1 MGINSEQRMT
11 ENDFMA
17 TRAYINPFF
26 IAGAMAVV
34 LTLAACKGHDPA
46 PDSWAADTIP
56 ARIVVVRRASLAKT
70 DIVPGTVVSA
80 QRVQVASRLMGYIR
94 EISVHAGQTVK
105 AGQLLFTI
113 DPTDIRGQV
122 NQARAGLAQA
132 EAALV
137 DAQADFER
145 FGNLYREESIPKR
158 QFDKIKLQY
167 RIARSRVMAA
177 KAGLRTAA
185 AQLRYAKV
193 RAPIGGV
200 IVQKMAAAG
209 DLATPGRPLLVLE
222 NPATLQVQTTVS
234 SDTYNHLTMGEIVPV
249 MVDGFPKRMNATVVR
264 IVPAA
269 DPITHTY
276 LVKLAL
282 PGMAGLRSGA
292 FVRVYFSLGW
302 RPGIRIPQTAVLER
316 AGIRGVFVV
325 DRQGFA
331 HYRMVRPGAR
341 IDGDIEILAGLN
353 PGDRIVAAGAGM
365 LQSGDKVQAKKAR
378 AAEGNAHE

>member
-1 MGINSEQRMT
+1 
-11 ENDFMA
+11 
-17 TRAYINPFF
+17 
-26 IAGAMAVV
+26 
-34 LTLAACKGHDPA
+34 
-46 PDSWAADTIP
+46 
-56 ARIVVVRRASLAKT
+56 KT

-80 QRVQVASRLMGYIR
+80 QQVQVASRLMGYIR
-94 EISVHAGQTVK
+94 GIDVHEGQTVK

-137 DAQADFER
+137 DARADFVR
-145 FGNLYREESIPKR
+145 FGNLYREESIPKQ

-167 RIARSRVMAA
+167 RIARSRAMAA

-193 RAPIGGV
+193 RAPIDGV
-200 IVQKMAAAG
+200 IVQKLAAAG

-222 NPATLQVQTTVS
+222 NPAALQVQTTVS
-234 SDTYNHLTMGEIVPV
+234 SDTYNHLTMGETVPV
-249 MVDGFPKRMNATVVR
+249 MVDGFSKRIDATVIR

-276 LVKLAL
+276 SVKLAL
-282 PGMAGLRSGA
+282 PKTAGLHSGA
-292 FVRVYFSLGW
+292 FVRVYFSLGQ
-302 RPGIRIPQTAVLER
+302 RQAIRIPQTAVLER

-331 HYRMVRPGAR
+331 HYRMVRTGAR
-341 IDGDIEILAGLN
+341 ADGGVEILAGLN
-353 PGDRIVAAGAGM
+353 PGDRIVAAGAGT
-365 LQSGDKVQAKKAR
+365 LQSGDKVQAKAR
-378 AAEGNAHE
+378 AAKENAHD